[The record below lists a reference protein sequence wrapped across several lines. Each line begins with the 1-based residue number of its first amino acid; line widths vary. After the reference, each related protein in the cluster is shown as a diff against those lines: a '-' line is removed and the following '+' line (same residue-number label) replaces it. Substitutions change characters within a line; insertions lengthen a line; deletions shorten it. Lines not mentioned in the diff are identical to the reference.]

1 MTRIN
6 AALDKL
12 LALAALVDAAII
24 VWWALGTRRERRY
37 VRQAWPTTLRRG
49 QALGDGLITPDDLR
63 EDE

>member
-12 LALAALVDAAII
+12 LALAAALDLAII

-37 VRQAWPTTLRRG
+37 VRQA
-49 QALGDGLITPDDLR
+49 LGDGLITPDDLW